1 MMNILESPKNR
12 KKSRFFSLLFLFTL
26 KKRMNFRKMFI
37 SNITI
42 RNSIIKGMSLG
53 YKIHFVILTL
63 RYGKYQTFVS
73 KRNT

>member
-1 MMNILESPKNR
+1 
-12 KKSRFFSLLFLFTL
+12 
-26 KKRMNFRKMFI
+26 MNFRKMFI